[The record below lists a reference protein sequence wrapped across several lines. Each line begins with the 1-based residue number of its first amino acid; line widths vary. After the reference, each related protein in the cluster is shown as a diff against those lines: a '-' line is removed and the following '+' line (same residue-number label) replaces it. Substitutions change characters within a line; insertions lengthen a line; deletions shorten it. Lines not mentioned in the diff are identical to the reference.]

1 MARRKWSW
9 TPLQKD
15 RAEKVLAV
23 ADEMRNYWP
32 LTLRQIYYQLI
43 AKGFIENN
51 RSQYTMLSTLVKWMR
66 IDEML
71 PWEALEDRT
80 RKITDKR
87 GFTNVDSFVNQE
99 LDYFLEGYTRC
110 LIQGQSSH
118 IEVWAEKEALLRIF
132 EKTVNPYCI
141 RVVICKGYDSVT
153 FIEQFYRRAETA
165 IMKGQ
170 QPIVLYF
177 GDLDPSG
184 VQMFEATIETL
195 ENEMGLWGVEYKR
208 VALNPEHIKQYNLI
222 SNPNAAKTSDPRY
235 HNYVGRFGNI
245 AVELDALHPEEL
257 QKMIRN
263 SIEAEV
269 DMDLFENQK
278 EQEENDIEFVD
289 NLRAKVMDAIEGET
303 DMFD

>member
-15 RAEKVLAV
+15 RAEKVLSV

-51 RSQYTMLSTLVKWMR
+51 RSQYTMLSTLVKLMR

-110 LIQGQSSH
+110 LIQGQARH

-132 EKTVNPYCI
+132 EKTVYPYCI
-141 RVVICKGYDSVT
+141 RAVIC
-153 FIEQFYRRAETA
+153 
-165 IMKGQ
+165 
-170 QPIVLYF
+170 
-177 GDLDPSG
+177 
-184 VQMFEATIETL
+184 
-195 ENEMGLWGVEYKR
+195 
-208 VALNPEHIKQYNLI
+208 
-222 SNPNAAKTSDPRY
+222 
-235 HNYVGRFGNI
+235 
-245 AVELDALHPEEL
+245 
-257 QKMIRN
+257 
-263 SIEAEV
+263 
-269 DMDLFENQK
+269 
-278 EQEENDIEFVD
+278 
-289 NLRAKVMDAIEGET
+289 
-303 DMFD
+303 